1 MRWIARLTCAAMLLL
16 PAVPF
21 PAFAQDTAP
30 DAALAADTTGGA
42 TPAMPPLITAEQAL
56 ENAQTIYSTRTHRY
70 DPCPQQKAGEIVI
83 CRQLEDP
90 AKLRVSSPTED
101 AIAAGKA
108 VNDGVPRAPYV
119 LGLPSC
125 EEVKCHRMGRAA
137 PPPLLIDLK
146 AIPEPPAGSEAAEY
160 GFEAAPA
167 P

>member
-1 MRWIARLTCAAMLLL
+1 MLLL
-16 PAVPF
+16 PAVPL
-21 PAFAQDTAP
+21 PAFAQDAAP
-30 DAALAADTTGGA
+30 ADTAAGT
-42 TPAMPPLITAEQAL
+42 MPPLITAEQAL
-56 ENAQTIYSTRTHRY
+56 ENAQAIYTTRTHRY

-90 AKLRVSSPTED
+90 AKLRVSSPTDD
-101 AIAAGKA
+101 AIAAGKSA
-108 VNDGVPRAPYV
+108 SDGVPRAPYV

-125 EEVKCHRMGRAA
+125 DEVKCHRMGHAA

-160 GFEAAPA
+160 GFESGETAEPASAPPA